1 MLRMWRFTEMSR
13 SIYCNIIYKR
23 FQFKEFLELRNY
35 RWIIMKCAG
44 GMLITIVSL
53 SLKKLGKDSLQKQ
66 RTFWRS
72 VPLEKFNLM
81 QMLTRLVSE
90 TFRNTSYT
98 FSGQK
103 NRFRNVCLLTFH
115 RRRIDEM
122 INNTVPLGKN
132 VLCRPRCDRLK
143 NIYFRKLF

>member
-1 MLRMWRFTEMSR
+1 MRRWDVNNHCVTIAKKIRQRFAPEAA
-13 SIYCNIIYKR
+13 N
-23 FQFKEFLELRNY
+23 FLE
-35 RWIIMKCAG
+35 
-44 GMLITIVSL
+44 V
-53 SLKKLGKDSLQKQ
+53 
-66 RTFWRS
+66 S

-115 RRRIDEM
+115 RRRMDEM

-143 NIYFRKLF
+143 NVYFRKLF